1 MLLKIVTRD
10 FVQYMRSLH
19 FKHRQLYLNFRTCY
33 EVELNSYVL
42 LASINTIHKYC
53 ARLSDFVKCGGSHF
67 EEMGCI
73 SHLWNML

>member
-1 MLLKIVTRD
+1 MLLKNATRD

-19 FKHRQLYLNFRTCY
+19 FKHRQYISTLEHVMKLI
-33 EVELNSYVL
+33 LNSYVL

-53 ARLSDFVKCGGSHF
+53 ARLSNFVKCGGSLF